1 MFSVGAGSSV
11 TVQVPSPLST
21 ASGPAAGSQP
31 HQGPVIRTAE
41 ASEVTVKATPCAYTL
56 GAIKA
61 SKVNGRR
68 RLVKE
73 LALNLDFD
81 KPSQPRRK
89 GLIID
94 ELHALKD
101 RRFVCIFINSPG
113 MAFYL
118 THFKSLDVALSA

>member
-1 MFSVGAGSSV
+1 M
-11 TVQVPSPLST
+11 
-21 ASGPAAGSQP
+21 
-31 HQGPVIRTAE
+31 RTA
-41 ASEVTVKATPCAYTL
+41 APSVATVKATPCAYTL

-68 RLVKE
+68 RLVKD

-101 RRFVCIFINSPG
+101 RRFVYIFINSPG

-118 THFKSLDVALSA
+118 LHFKSLDVSISA

>member
-1 MFSVGAGSSV
+1 M
-11 TVQVPSPLST
+11 
-21 ASGPAAGSQP
+21 
-31 HQGPVIRTAE
+31 RTAL
-41 ASEVTVKATPCAYTL
+41 ALSAVTVKVTPCAYTL

-73 LALNLDFD
+73 PALNLDFD

-89 GLIID
+89 GLIIE

-101 RRFVCIFINSPG
+101 RRFVYIFINSPG

-118 THFKSLDVALSA
+118 SHFKSLDITKIFKVSSNYLTALIG